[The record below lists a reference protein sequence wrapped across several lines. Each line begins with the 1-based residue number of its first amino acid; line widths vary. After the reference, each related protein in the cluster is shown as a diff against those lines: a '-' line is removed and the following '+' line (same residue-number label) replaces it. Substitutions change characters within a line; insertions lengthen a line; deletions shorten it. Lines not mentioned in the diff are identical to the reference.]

1 MKIDKLSDVQFNHIL
16 EVLIYFKKCNPK
28 KDVYLNENSIKEAL
42 QFFMKNPIY
51 DFVFYET
58 IEYLLLSPLCRPLMK
73 ILD

>member
-42 QFFMKNPIY
+42 QYFMKNEMFEDIKNIS
-51 DFVFYET
+51 DLES
-58 IEYLLLSPLCRPLMK
+58 ISE
-73 ILD
+73 